1 MVLKVFNYFADKEK
15 KNESRAVDAMSA
27 LETMD
32 ELESYNGV
40 TVEKLQDNWYEMKRQ
55 FRDAV
60 VADVEE
66 VKKGTETEA
75 PKK

>member
-1 MVLKVFNYFADKEK
+1 MVLRVFPYFADKEK
-15 KNESRAVDAMSA
+15 KKQERAVDAMSV

-40 TVEKLQDNWYEMKRQ
+40 TLEKLQDNWYEMKRQ

-60 VADVEE
+60 VAEVEE
-66 VKKGTETEA
+66 VKKGSEPE
-75 PKK
+75 KVNK